1 MTSSLPAFCLLIL
14 LKKKCYVA
22 LVLFISRSQ
31 MKSKCDETIS
41 ANFFLSDIICD
52 LLLNSLMATW
62 NLFFLIFFFFTFL
75 HSMEGNMFTMWAGIT
90 KIQGELLPAVQM
102 EHGKSLH
109 NNWPD
114 SILYANKYV
123 IFWSNW

>member
-1 MTSSLPAFCLLIL
+1 
-14 LKKKCYVA
+14 
-22 LVLFISRSQ
+22 
-31 MKSKCDETIS
+31 
-41 ANFFLSDIICD
+41 
-52 LLLNSLMATW
+52 
-62 NLFFLIFFFFTFL
+62 
-75 HSMEGNMFTMWAGIT
+75 MESNMFTMWAGIT
-90 KIQGELLPAVQM
+90 KIQGELLLAVQM